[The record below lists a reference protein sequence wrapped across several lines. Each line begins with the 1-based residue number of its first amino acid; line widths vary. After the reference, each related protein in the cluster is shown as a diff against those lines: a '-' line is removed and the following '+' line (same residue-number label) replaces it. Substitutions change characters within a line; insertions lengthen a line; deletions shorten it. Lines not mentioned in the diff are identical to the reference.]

1 MDFSNCEWEEP
12 VWDSVVD
19 CYGLNNI
26 TDSQSDSAN
35 GLLLSV
41 LLLRSVKKGQIVE
54 FKPLSVWVH
63 VSENVW

>member
-41 LLLRSVKKGQIVE
+41 LLLRSVKSIID
-54 FKPLSVWVH
+54 
-63 VSENVW
+63 N

>member
-35 GLLLSV
+35 GLLLFV
-41 LLLRSVKKGQIVE
+41 LLCDLSNQSSIIE
-54 FKPLSVWVH
+54 FT
-63 VSENVW
+63 